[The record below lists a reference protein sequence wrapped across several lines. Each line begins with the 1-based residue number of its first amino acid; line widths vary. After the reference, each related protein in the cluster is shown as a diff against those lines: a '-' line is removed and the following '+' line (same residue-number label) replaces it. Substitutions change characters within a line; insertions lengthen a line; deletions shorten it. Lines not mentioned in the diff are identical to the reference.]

1 MEYTVYPLY
10 KKTVLIYS
18 PPQHLGSPA
27 HITYYQ
33 QPKTLLL
40 KFFVILKLYSLLIN
54 IYNIFDVVNVCLSV
68 TKCNRAEISSTN
80 HL

>member
-10 KKTVLIYS
+10 KKTCLIYS

-27 HITYYQ
+27 HVAYYQ

-40 KFFVILKLYSLLIN
+40 KFFVILQIYSLIIN
-54 IYNIFDVVNVCLSV
+54 VYNIFDTVNVCLSV
-68 TKCNRAEISSTN
+68 TKCNKAEISSTN
-80 HL
+80 LL

>member
-1 MEYTVYPLY
+1 MEYTVDPSY
-10 KKTVLIYS
+10 KKTRLIYS

-27 HITYYQ
+27 RVACNE

-40 KFFVILKLYSLLIN
+40 KFFVILKLRSLIIN
-54 IYNIFDVVNVCLSV
+54 LYNIFNVVNVCVSV
-68 TKCNRAEISSTN
+68 TECNKVEIYSTN